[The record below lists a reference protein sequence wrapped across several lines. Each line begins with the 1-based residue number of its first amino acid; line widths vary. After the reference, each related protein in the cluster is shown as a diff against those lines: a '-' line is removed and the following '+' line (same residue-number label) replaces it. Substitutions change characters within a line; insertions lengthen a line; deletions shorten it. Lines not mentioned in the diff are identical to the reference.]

1 MAFLSILSMVQSTVV
16 WVGLASGMVVC
27 VWGVAHDELT
37 VGDAVLFI
45 TIMNQLYVPLTY
57 FGSYY
62 RQVRCSAEL
71 CWAAQ
76 PCACN
81 HIQTPSFCVLQP
93 SCM

>member
-27 VWGVAHDELT
+27 VWGVAHGELT

-62 RQVRCSAEL
+62 RQVR
-71 CWAAQ
+71 
-76 PCACN
+76 
-81 HIQTPSFCVLQP
+81 
-93 SCM
+93 